1 MTANKKVLCVA
12 GGLLGGFI
20 NGLMGGGG
28 GVVIVLLL
36 TGLYRLS
43 AKKAQATALLV
54 ILPLTVISAV
64 VYIIGGADWGNVLS
78 TSAGFTVGGAV
89 GALLLNKLAF
99 RCRTAHICAVADSGR
114 YTYALFLN
122 CVRVGK
128 INVLRF

>member
-36 TGLYRLS
+36 TGLYGLS

-89 GALLLNKLAF
+89 GALLLNKLPSD
-99 RCRTAHICAVADSGR
+99 AVR
-114 YTYALFLN
+114 RIFALLLIAGGIRMLF
-122 CVRVGK
+122 
-128 INVLRF
+128 F